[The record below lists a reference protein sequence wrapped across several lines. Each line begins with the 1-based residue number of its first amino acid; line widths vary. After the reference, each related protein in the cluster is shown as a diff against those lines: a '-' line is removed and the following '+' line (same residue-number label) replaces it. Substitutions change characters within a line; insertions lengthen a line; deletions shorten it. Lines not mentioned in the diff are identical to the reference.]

1 LGNLGKKVP
10 VVIIPLC
17 NPSGYVR
24 DWRYADGK
32 TLGQGESV
40 GDSEHYLLNK
50 EGTGPIREKPVCPEA
65 AALTAYVL
73 GEVKRYP
80 PLLVVDL
87 HEDKVMEGIAKHSYV
102 YLDRRDGLSGF
113 IGEEVKKILEEAGLP
128 TVKEGKTAFGERV
141 VEGIVCDGSG
151 GTMGSV
157 DELFTAKKIWVEGKM
172 VDGPGVVGGLV
183 VETPV
188 LGVPLE
194 RRVRAQE
201 GVVRA
206 IENFLEF
213 KG

>member
-1 LGNLGKKVP
+1 M
-10 VVIIPLC
+10 VIVPLC

-24 DWRYADGK
+24 DYRYPDGK

-50 EGTGPIREKPVCPEA
+50 DESGPIREEPACSEA
-65 AALTAYVL
+65 EALTAYVL
-73 GEVKRYP
+73 KMVKNYP
-80 PLLVVDL
+80 PMFVVDL
-87 HEDKVMEGIAKHSYV
+87 HEDKVMEGIAKHSYI

-113 IGEEVKKILEEAGLP
+113 MGEEVKKILEEAGLP
-128 TVKEGKTAFGERV
+128 VVEMGKTAFDEPV
-141 VEGIVCDGSG
+141 IDGIVCDESG

-157 DELFTAKKIWVEGKM
+157 DELFTAEKIWVDGKIVEGI
-172 VDGPGVVGGLV
+172 GVKDGLV

-194 RRVRAQE
+194 KRVRAQE

-206 IENFLEF
+206 IEKFLEF
-213 KG
+213 RS